1 MTSASYD
8 KCVNFHLQVC
18 ADEGFATSVVEVA
31 LHQEVEQMSRVAA
44 DGAQF
49 GVTALQN
56 LIAERCTHIRTA
68 LEKRTWKL
76 NTHERKQQHDHS
88 SLFSMT

>member
-1 MTSASYD
+1 M
-8 KCVNFHLQVC
+8 FLHLQVR
-18 ADEGFATSVVEVA
+18 ADEGSASSVVEVA

-49 GVTALQN
+49 GVTALQD

-68 LEKRTWKL
+68 LEKRTRKL
-76 NTHERKQQHDHS
+76 HTQENS
-88 SLFSMT
+88 SVSILQKLFYVS